1 MVVAALIGLGLPG
14 LADRLSVQRDTQLQ
28 QSINRL
34 NTLVEGLL
42 QPPQSWTMQVGA
54 VTYVCTR
61 QPEATAASPAY
72 ACTSQR
78 GTP

>member
-28 QSINRL
+28 ASINRL

-42 QPPQSWTMQVGA
+42 QPPTSWTMQVGA

-61 QPEATAASPAY
+61 QASGTESSPAY
-72 ACTSQR
+72 VCTSQ
-78 GTP
+78 GGKP